1 MPDRSNGYE
10 AIAEDFV
17 RARTPTIGPKIVRE
31 WAKGLPPG
39 TSILDL
45 GCGYGIP
52 ISEALLQDGFTVYGV
67 DASATLV
74 SKFRERFPKAPV
86 ECSSVEDSLFFN
98 RTFDAVVAWGLMFLL
113 TAETQRS
120 LIGKVARAMNRQGR
134 FLFTSPRQAC
144 SWMDVMTGLPSISLG
159 QEAYEQELAAHDL
172 VLVGNAEDEGE
183 NYYYFAVKP

>member
-1 MPDRSNGYE
+1 MPDKANGYE
-10 AIAEDFV
+10 AIAEDFA
-17 RARTPTIGPKIVRE
+17 RARTPTIGPRIVRE
-31 WAKGLPPG
+31 WAKGLLPG

-74 SKFRERFPKAPV
+74 SKFRERFPNAPV
-86 ECSSVEDSLFFN
+86 ECSSVEDSLFFS

-113 TAETQRS
+113 TAETQRG

-134 FLFTSPRQAC
+134 FLFTSPRRAC
-144 SWMDVMTGLPSISLG
+144 SWMDVMTGLQSISLG
-159 QEAYEQELAAHDL
+159 HEAYEQELAAHGL